1 MGIIVKHR
9 RLIEFL
15 IIVITIILLD
25 RHYGLSEFLS
35 DKKNWQF
42 LQVLVKEDIY
52 EAIFIYTLIT
62 VIACIVLAL
71 PGATFAV
78 VAGILFGPWLGTLVC
93 LIATTLGA
101 IASYIAGRFFLKDS
115 IKPLVM
121 KNKWLR
127 KVLFEEAGRSDVIIL
142 MITRLVPIFPY
153 NLQNFA
159 YGITDISIGVYA
171 VSTFVFM
178 LPGVAAFTIASAG
191 IMDAANRTMYF
202 IVSAIL
208 VVLVIILGYFIK
220 RKYLK

>member
-15 IIVITIILLD
+15 IIVVTIILLD

-35 DKKNWQF
+35 DKRNWQF

-62 VIACIVLAL
+62 VIACVVLAL

-159 YGITDISIGVYA
+159 YGITDISIGVYS

>member
-25 RHYGLSEFLS
+25 RHYGLSAFLS
-35 DKKNWQF
+35 DKRNWQF

-62 VIACIVLAL
+62 VIACVVLAL

-159 YGITDISIGVYA
+159 YGITDISIGVYS

-208 VVLVIILGYFIK
+208 IALVIIIGYFIK
-220 RKYLK
+220 KKYLK